1 MPVCLEFDRGTVTL
15 SGCSEPEAARLPG
28 VLWDPRVQVYRAPGH
43 RYAALKA
50 ALTRSGRTIQ
60 DRVVCDNASP
70 ACVWKEVSLRSYQ
83 AAALASWELS
93 QARGLVV
100 LPTGSGKTR
109 LAVGAMAQRRR
120 RALCLVPTRVLL
132 EQWRT
137 VLGSFYGGPIGQY
150 GDGKRE
156 LEAVTVATFASAF
169 HHMETL
175 GNRFD
180 LLVVDE
186 AHHFGTGANDESL
199 ELCTAPARVGLT
211 GTPPTSHLQRLR
223 LEELIGPVVYRQR
236 VSDLSGEYLAPLR
249 IVTLLLDLAGDE
261 RREYAKEVAAY
272 HPIVRQ
278 FFRYARTATWRDFQN
293 AAIRTD
299 EGRRALAA
307 WRRSRRLVAFTEAKQ
322 AALARLLAEHQ
333 GSRLLVFTGDND
345 TAYRIAR
352 EHCIMPITRD
362 VGRVERREAL
372 ERFRTGEFG
381 ALVSAQVLN
390 EGIDVPNADTAI
402 LVGGRL
408 GTREYL
414 QRVGRLLRPAPEKQ
428 ALVYELLTRD
438 THEIRD
444 SLRRRR
450 ELAP

>member
-1 MPVCLEFDRGTVTL
+1 V
-15 SGCSEPEAARLPG
+15 
-28 VLWDPRVQVYRAPGH
+28 
-43 RYAALKA
+43 ALKA
-50 ALTRSGRTIQ
+50 ALARSGRAIQ
-60 DRVVCDNASP
+60 DHVTCGNAPPVCL
-70 ACVWKEVSLRSYQ
+70 WKAVNLRSYQ
-83 AAALASWELS
+83 AAALSSWELS

-109 LAVGAMAQRRR
+109 LVVGAMARRGCR
-120 RALCLVPTRVLL
+120 VLCLVPTRVLL

-156 LEAVTVATFASAF
+156 LEAATVATFASAF

-175 GNRFD
+175 GNRFE

-186 AHHFGTGANDESL
+186 AHHFGTGANDEAL
-199 ELCTAPARVGLT
+199 ELCTAPARIGLT
-211 GTPPTSHLQRLR
+211 GTPPTSHLQRTR

-236 VSDLSGEYLAPLR
+236 VSDLVGEYLAPLR
-249 IVTLLLDLAGDE
+249 IVTLLLDLTRDE
-261 RREYAKEVAAY
+261 RREYAEEVAAY
-272 HPIVRQ
+272 HPVVRQ
-278 FFRYARTATWRDFQN
+278 FFRYARVATWRDFQN

-307 WRRSRRLVAFTEAKQ
+307 WRRSRKLVAFTEAKQ

-362 VGRVERREAL
+362 IGRVERREAL
-372 ERFRTGEFG
+372 GRFRTGELG

-390 EGIDVPNADTAI
+390 EGIDVPDAETAV

-414 QRVGRLLRPAPEKQ
+414 QRVGRLLRPAPGKQ
-428 ALVYELLTRD
+428 ALVYELVTRD

-444 SLRRRR
+444 SLRRLR
-450 ELAP
+450 ELAS